1 MKSRNNLTKQSILGT
16 LDSEKFSAILTE
28 RQTGNET
35 QEDGMKSR
43 TWDILSI
50 IGLISICVLMVV
62 FVQIAMDP
70 NSSLN
75 PFPPPTM
82 PAMLDLPT
90 STPTLRSLPATWT
103 ATPLNAA
110 SPERPTQTLPPSPTG
125 WVMATFTSTPT
136 NTPTRT
142 NTPTVTKTPTETR
155 KPTNTQPPSET
166 PLSPADITATHCAP
180 IIAAGTPC
188 P

>member
-1 MKSRNNLTKQSILGT
+1 MKSRI
-16 LDSEKFSAILTE
+16 
-28 RQTGNET
+28 
-35 QEDGMKSR
+35 
-43 TWDILSI
+43 WDILSI
-50 IGLISICVLMVV
+50 IGLVSICVLMVV

-82 PAMLDLPT
+82 PALLDLPT

-103 ATPLNAA
+103 ATPINALP
-110 SPERPTQTLPPSPTG
+110 PERPTQTLPPSPTG

-155 KPTNTQPPSET
+155 KPTNTQQPT
-166 PLSPADITATHCAP
+166 VDLQATVDYCLTQ
-180 IIAAGTPC
+180 AALGTPC

>member
-1 MKSRNNLTKQSILGT
+1 M
-16 LDSEKFSAILTE
+16 LDSDKFSAILTE
-28 RQTGNET
+28 RQSGNEP

-43 TWDILSI
+43 IWDILSI
-50 IGLISICVLMVV
+50 VGLVSICVLMVV

-70 NSSLN
+70 SSPLN

-82 PAMLDLPT
+82 PALLDLPT

-103 ATPLNAA
+103 ATPFNNNA
-110 SPERPTQTLPPSPTG
+110 PEARPTQTLPPTRTG
-125 WVMATFTSTPT
+125 WVMPTFTSTPT

-142 NTPTVTKTPTETR
+142 NTPTVTRTPTETR
-155 KPTNTQPPSET
+155 EPTNTKQPT
-166 PLSPADITATHCAP
+166 VDIQATVNYCLTQTAL
-180 IIAAGTPC
+180 GTPC